1 MCIRDRANIL
11 TFFRIIVSL
20 AIPIGYWLVINFS
33 KNFNEEK
40 FFLFLLIL
48 FILASI
54 SDFLDGFIARK
65 WNQESD
71 IGKILDPI
79 ADKLLVI
86 ISLIILIIS
95 FKENP
100 IIFFSSILIIFR
112 EILISGLRE
121 ITKSSGLIL
130 NVTKLSKW
138 KTAAQL
144 GSIILLFLN
153 IFYYNNSYDELIFPL
168 WIYAFSYFIGN
179 LLILIASLLSILS
192 AYRYAKETINFIK
205 EKD

>member
-1 MCIRDRANIL
+1 MANIL

-40 FFLFLLIL
+40 FFLFLLTL

-95 FKENP
+95 FKDNP

-153 IFYYNNSYDELIFPL
+153 IFYYNNSYDEFIFPL
-168 WIYAFSYFIGN
+168 WIYTFSYFIGN

-192 AYRYAKETINFIK
+192 AYRLSLIHI
-205 EKD
+205 

>member
-1 MCIRDRANIL
+1 MANIL

-40 FFLFLLIL
+40 FFLFLLTL

-65 WNQESD
+65 WNQVSD
-71 IGKILDPI
+71 VGKILDPI

-95 FKENP
+95 FEENP

-130 NVTKLSKW
+130 NVTILSKW

-144 GSIILLFLN
+144 ASIILLFLN

-168 WIYAFSYFIGN
+168 WIYTFSYFIGN

>member
-1 MCIRDRANIL
+1 MANIL
-11 TFFRIIVSL
+11 TFFRIIASL
-20 AIPIGYWLVINFS
+20 IIPIGYWLIINFS
-33 KNFNEEK
+33 KNTNEEI
-40 FFLFLLIL
+40 FFLFLLTL

-95 FKENP
+95 FEENP

-144 GSIILLFLN
+144 ASIILLFLN
-153 IFYYNNSYDELIFPL
+153 IFYYNNSYEGLIFPL
-168 WIYAFSYFIGN
+168 WIYSISYFIGN
-179 LLILIASLLSILS
+179 LLILVAALLSILS
-192 AYRYAKETINFIK
+192 AYRYAIETINFIK
-205 EKD
+205 KRI

>member
-1 MCIRDRANIL
+1 MANIL

-20 AIPIGYWLVINFS
+20 AIPIGYWLVINIS

-95 FKENP
+95 FEENP

-121 ITKSSGLIL
+121 ITKSSDLIL

-144 GSIILLFLN
+144 ASIILLFLN

-168 WIYAFSYFIGN
+168 WIYTFSYFIGN

>member
-1 MCIRDRANIL
+1 MANIL

-40 FFLFLLIL
+40 FFLFLLTL

-95 FKENP
+95 FEDNP

-121 ITKSSGLIL
+121 ITKSSDLIL

-144 GSIILLFLN
+144 ASIILLFLN

-168 WIYAFSYFIGN
+168 WIYTFSYFVGN

>member
-1 MCIRDRANIL
+1 MANIL

-65 WNQESD
+65 WNQESN

-95 FKENP
+95 FEENP

-121 ITKSSGLIL
+121 ITQSSGLIL

-138 KTAAQL
+138 KTTAQL
-144 GSIILLFLN
+144 ASIILLFLN

-168 WIYAFSYFIGN
+168 WIYTFSYFIGN

-192 AYRYAKETINFIK
+192 AYRYATEAINFIK

>member
-1 MCIRDRANIL
+1 MANIL

-40 FFLFLLIL
+40 FFLFLLTL

-71 IGKILDPI
+71 IGRILDPI

-95 FKENP
+95 FEENP

-121 ITKSSGLIL
+121 ITKSRGLTL

-144 GSIILLFLN
+144 AAIILLFLN
-153 IFYYNNSYDELIFPL
+153 IFYHNNAYEELIFPH
-168 WIYAFSYFIGN
+168 WIYTFSYFIGN

-192 AYRYAKETINFIK
+192 AYRYATETINFIK

>member
-1 MCIRDRANIL
+1 MANIL

-20 AIPIGYWLVINFS
+20 VIPIGYWLVINFS

-40 FFLFLLIL
+40 FFLFLLTL

-95 FKENP
+95 FEDNP

-153 IFYYNNSYDELIFPL
+153 IFYYNNSYDEFIFPL
-168 WIYAFSYFIGN
+168 WIYTFSYFIGN

>member
-1 MCIRDRANIL
+1 MANIL

-40 FFLFLLIL
+40 FFLFLLTL

-95 FKENP
+95 FEENP

-121 ITKSSGLIL
+121 IGKSSGLIL

-144 GSIILLFLN
+144 ASIILLFLN
-153 IFYYNNSYDELIFPL
+153 IFYYNNSYDEFIFPL
-168 WIYAFSYFIGN
+168 WIYTFSYFIGN

-192 AYRYAKETINFIK
+192 AYRYVMETISFIK

>member
-1 MCIRDRANIL
+1 MANIL

-168 WIYAFSYFIGN
+168 WIYTFSYFIGN

>member
-1 MCIRDRANIL
+1 MANIL

-40 FFLFLLIL
+40 FFLFLLTL

-95 FKENP
+95 FEDNP

-144 GSIILLFLN
+144 ASIILLFLN

-168 WIYAFSYFIGN
+168 WIYTFSYFIGN

-192 AYRYAKETINFIK
+192 AYRYVKETINFIK

>member
-1 MCIRDRANIL
+1 MANIL

-95 FKENP
+95 FEDNP

-144 GSIILLFLN
+144 ASIILLFLN

-168 WIYAFSYFIGN
+168 WIYTFSYFIGN

-192 AYRYAKETINFIK
+192 AYRYVTETINFIK

>member
-1 MCIRDRANIL
+1 MANIL

-40 FFLFLLIL
+40 FFLFLLTL

-95 FKENP
+95 FEENP

-153 IFYYNNSYDELIFPL
+153 IFYYNNPYDEFIFPL
-168 WIYAFSYFIGN
+168 WIYTFSYFIGN

>member
-1 MCIRDRANIL
+1 MANIL

-40 FFLFLLIL
+40 FFLFLLTL

-130 NVTKLSKW
+130 NVTILSKW

-144 GSIILLFLN
+144 ASIILLFLN

-168 WIYAFSYFIGN
+168 WIYTFSYFIGN